1 MVVSSNSLAALNFAS
16 QGLTRSLPNQF
27 PALSQT
33 AGALLVTAIWQGA
46 VVAACLA
53 LSLRLA
59 NRISAGLRF
68 TLWVTGFLAVVT
80 LPFLPP
86 ILRIFAQASPATT
99 QFATSTPRFTLDYRW
114 SIAICLLWAAVS
126 LYRAADLAAHTHRLR
141 KLWLSATPVE
151 SAPVPARLFGRR
163 PIQLCTTDDLDR
175 PSVIG
180 FFAPRI
186 LIPAWLLPRLTPSEL
201 DQILLHET
209 EHLRRGDDWTN
220 LLQKLSLILFPLN
233 PVLLWM
239 ERQLCLER
247 EMACDEAVVRVTH
260 APRAYAQC
268 LTALA
273 ERGIEHRSQTSA
285 ALSLGAWRRRPELV
299 HRVHTLLRAK
309 PALDVWG
316 TRGLTAALASGLIL
330 GSVELARC
338 PQLVAFVPVPTAPDS
353 AQLAQPEPR
362 IGLGNARE
370 VLASWQQPVSSERNA
385 RAYRTQLRP
394 TAASRIQDALKFD
407 ALPQTS
413 AMNLAAQPTPRTMHA
428 PSPRQIL
435 LEAEAPSTA
444 PDPQQA
450 WIVLTAWEE
459 VAVQNPAE
467 SQTPGPKS
475 VSTNTTEA
483 AGQQTATPADQP
495 ASQITVTR
503 MVFRVVPTSFRSSAP
518 TAVRTRD
525 GWLVIQM

>member
-1 MVVSSNSLAALNFAS
+1 MSIAGNSLAFLLAFVES
-16 QGLTRSLPNQF
+16 LTHTLPGQF
-27 PALSQT
+27 PAISQT

-68 TLWVTGFLAVVT
+68 TLWTAGFLAVVT

-86 ILRIFAQASPATT
+86 VLRLFAHTAPATT
-99 QFATSTPRFTLDYRW
+99 EFAASTPRFSLDFRW
-114 SIAICLLWAAVS
+114 SIAICLLWTAVS
-126 LYRAADLAAHTHRLR
+126 LYRAVDLAAHTHRLR

-151 SAPVPARLFGRR
+151 SAPVPSRLFGRR

-186 LIPAWLLPRLTPSEL
+186 LIPSWLLPRLTPGEL

-247 EMACDEAVVRVTH
+247 EMACDEAVIRVTH

-268 LTALA
+268 LTTLA
-273 ERGIEHRSQTSA
+273 ERGIEHRTQSSA
-285 ALSLGAWRRRPELV
+285 ALSLGAWHRRPELV
-299 HRVHTLLRAK
+299 HRVHSLLRAK
-309 PALDVWG
+309 PALNIWG
-316 TRGLTAALASGLIL
+316 TRALTAALASGLIL

-338 PQLVAFVPVPTAPDS
+338 PQLVAFVPPPSPES
-353 AQLAQPEPR
+353 AHLSQPEPNR
-362 IGLGNARE
+362 NLGNARE
-370 VLASWQQPVSSERNA
+370 ILTAWRQPAHPEPNA
-385 RAYRTQLRP
+385 PAYRTELRAIAP
-394 TAASRIQDALKFD
+394 NRAQSSPSFEANVRDSAAKIA
-407 ALPQTS
+407 ALPTPHI
-413 AMNLAAQPTPRTMHA
+413 AQDKIPD
-428 PSPRQIL
+428 QL
-435 LEAEAPSTA
+435 LLQAETPSTA
-444 PDPQQA
+444 HDPQQS

-459 VAVQNPAE
+459 VAVQNQPETPA
-467 SQTPGPKS
+467 SA
-475 VSTNTTEA
+475 A
-483 AGQQTATPADQP
+483 AGEASAQQSAGMGATPDP
-495 ASQITVTR
+495 TSQITVTR
-503 MVFRVVPTSFRSSAP
+503 MVFRVVPASFRSSTP